1 MRNATATKW
10 AEVDGEAITDN
21 ARELKRFIGPRC
33 RLMAMVKANG
43 YGHGMVVAARAALG
57 GGADWLGVSSIVEA
71 LELRDS
77 GFSVPILN
85 VGWTPLP
92 DMELAAGA
100 DIDVTV
106 FALGSVEAAVRAG
119 RRLRRPVHVHWK
131 VDTGMGRLGTP
142 LRRVA
147 EISRALHEAD
157 QVRVSGLFTQFASA
171 DGPSLDDAQRQ
182 HQRFV
187 RWLVQAG
194 RRFPDALVHC
204 ANSAA
209 MLRMPETQ
217 HDMTRP
223 GLSLYGY
230 APPHCEGIIALRPAL
245 TLKTV
250 VTQVKRVAAG
260 DSVGYGATW
269 VAPTASMVATLAA
282 GYADGFDR
290 RNSNRG
296 RVLVKGVVCPVVGRV
311 SMDQATVD
319 VSAVDG
325 IVPGTE
331 VTLLGPSPA
340 GEVDAAAVAERIGTI
355 PNEVLCAVASRVP
368 RVPVR
373 SRA

>member
-1 MRNATATKW
+1 MRTATATKW
-10 AEVDGEAITDN
+10 AEIDGDAITDN
-21 ARELKRFIGPRC
+21 TRELKRFIGPQC

-43 YGHGMVVAARAALG
+43 YGHGMVVAARAALS
-57 GGADWLGVSSIVEA
+57 GGADWLGVSSIAEA

-85 VGWTPLP
+85 VGWTPLR
-92 DMELAAGA
+92 DMEPAASA

-106 FALGSVEAAVRAG
+106 FALESVEAAIRAG

-142 LRRVA
+142 LRQAA
-147 EISRALHEAD
+147 EISRALHEGD
-157 QVRVSGLFTQFASA
+157 QVRVVGLFTHFASA
-171 DGPSLDDAQRQ
+171 DGPALDDAQGQ
-182 HQRFV
+182 HQRFLTWV
-187 RWLVQAG
+187 AQAG
-194 RRFPDALVHC
+194 RRFPEALVHC

-209 MLRMPETQ
+209 ILRMPETQ
-217 HDMTRP
+217 HDMARP

-230 APPHCEGIIALRPAL
+230 APPHCEGIVSLRPAL
-245 TLKTV
+245 TFKTV
-250 VTQVKRVAAG
+250 VSQVKRVAAG

-269 VAPTASMVATLAA
+269 SAPKASMVAMLAA

-296 RVLVKGVVCPVVGRV
+296 SVLVKGVLCPVVGRV
-311 SMDQATVD
+311 SMDQAAVD

-331 VTLLGPSPA
+331 VTLLGPNPA

-373 SRA
+373 ARG